1 MILRGRL
8 RRDDPFKTTP
18 GKLAAVIAPRTNGL
32 KPNSRPNT
40 APAKNTRAGA
50 IHFELII
57 VLSSR
62 LDRSY
67 ENVGSCMAVPR
78 AFTN

>member
-1 MILRGRL
+1 M
-8 RRDDPFKTTP
+8 RRDGAFETTP
-18 GKLAAVIAPRTNGL
+18 LMLAAVIAPRTNGF

-40 APAKNTRAGA
+40 APAKNTSAGA

-57 VLSSR
+57 DIDSGLE
-62 LDRSY
+62 RSY
-67 ENVGSCMAVPR
+67 QNVDVRFAVPS